1 MKDYL
6 ISMFIDDELDFDE
19 KIEFVTTVHQDGDYA
34 DETIELLE
42 QEKLLRAPMVERLP
56 EVQLGRVQAQ
66 KSRLPPWLFGVKPV
80 SCLAGT
86 LAAVVLM
93 LLFRPVSQVAGP
105 QLQDHRFVI
114 FQPEA
119 NRAEIVGSFTDWK
132 PVPMERVG
140 AAGYWSITLP
150 LSTGEYRYSFLM
162 DQGAPMADPTVS
174 SREHDDFGGE
184 NSILRI

>member
-6 ISMFIDDELDFDE
+6 ISMFVDDELDFDE
-19 KIEFVTTVHQDGDYA
+19 KIEFVTTVHRYGDYA
-34 DETIELLE
+34 EETIELLE

-56 EVQLGRVQAQ
+56 EVQLGRVQAP
-66 KSRLPPWLFGVKPV
+66 KSLLPRWFLAVKPV
-80 SCLAGT
+80 SCLAGV

-93 LLFRPVSQVAGP
+93 LLFRPVSQETSP
-105 QLQDHRFVI
+105 QIQQHRFVI

-119 NRAEIVGSFTDWK
+119 NRAEIVGSFTNWK

-140 AAGYWSITLP
+140 AVGYWSITLP

-162 DQGAPMADPTVS
+162 DKGAPMADPTVS

-184 NSILRI
+184 NSIIRI